1 MIYDLKG
8 SVHLRWL
15 FDPVLHSF
23 LDDLVFLWSR
33 CNADPLMTPWNHLGF
48 APRLISPAP
57 PTVAVTHLFSPS
69 TFPIHTHLT
78 NGQST
83 CFQNRSDLDCFQ
95 FDFGEACMNAQVH
108 TSRGDE
114 PVYTACLSPLCPP
127 SVKPFTSTA
136 FDRRRPTQTL
146 PSSFHLCWVFI
157 AKKSNNVIKVNP
169 AIYKVFWNLLWMDWT
184 HYE

>member
-1 MIYDLKG
+1 MILFSYDLG
-8 SVHLRWL
+8 AMQT
-15 FDPVLHSF
+15 HSWRRGTI
-23 LDDLVFLWSR
+23 LGLPQDSSLLLLWSS
-33 CNADPLMTPWNHLGF
+33 PL
-48 APRLISPAP
+48 LIFFPLP
-57 PTVAVTHLFSPS
+57 PSRSTLIWLTGSQHVSRTVQTSIAFN
-69 TFPIHTHLT
+69 LT
-78 NGQST
+78 SERRGVHV
-83 CFQNRSDLDCFQ
+83 
-95 FDFGEACMNAQVH
+95 QVH
-108 TSRGDE
+108 TSCGDE